1 MDKNNKNPNEYLK
14 TKVFT
19 ASPEEL
25 QLMLYDGAIRFCE
38 QARVAI
44 REKNI
49 EESFNLI
56 NKAEKIVLQLC
67 NSMKEEIA
75 PDICSNMRR
84 LYLFCYDR
92 LVVANLKKEIN
103 SLDDALK
110 VLKHI
115 RETWIMLVEK
125 IKSERAEQYQ
135 NQTPTQTPSPAPG
148 QERTPEHENILQ
160 EIGSTINFEG

>member
-38 QARVAI
+38 QARSAI
-44 REKNI
+44 QDKQI

-75 PDICSNMRR
+75 PEICSNMRR

-92 LVVANLKKEIN
+92 LVIANLKKDLN
-103 SLDDALK
+103 ALDDALK

-125 IKSERAEQYQ
+125 IKSQRAEQYQ
-135 NQTPTQTPSPAPG
+135 NQTPTPIAEQTPDR
-148 QERTPEHENILQ
+148 EKILQ